1 MRNLIVPACILFLAS
16 CASTGNRGPDTPEA
30 TASGIV
36 SALEIG
42 DAGSAAQL
50 FSSLSNDEEKDQA
63 YPVLYSAAE
72 QRYET
77 GNERAAVEILRFMSP
92 RYPDAA
98 SVKLARLYGLFMVR
112 AERPDVAPEFAQ
124 EMANVLDEVRV
135 SSPAPPLWVS
145 LIEAQVAIDQGR
157 VEDARPH
164 FESFRRRWHGVP
176 HRLALYVADLERYL
190 ATH

>member
-1 MRNLIVPACILFLAS
+1 MRFLLVPACTLFLVA
-16 CASTGNRGPDTPEA
+16 CASTGKTPGTPESK
-30 TASGIV
+30 ASGIV
-36 SALEIG
+36 SALEVG
-42 DAGSAAQL
+42 DAGGAARL
-50 FSSLSNDEEKDQA
+50 FSSLSDAGERDQA
-63 YPVLYSAAE
+63 YPILFSAAE

-77 GNERAAVEILRFMSP
+77 GNELAAVEILRFMSP

-112 AERPDVAPEFAQ
+112 SERPDVAPEFAK
-124 EMANVLDEVRV
+124 EMASVLDEVRAAT
-135 SSPAPPLWVS
+135 PAPPLWVS

-164 FESFRRRWHGVP
+164 YESFRRRWNGVP